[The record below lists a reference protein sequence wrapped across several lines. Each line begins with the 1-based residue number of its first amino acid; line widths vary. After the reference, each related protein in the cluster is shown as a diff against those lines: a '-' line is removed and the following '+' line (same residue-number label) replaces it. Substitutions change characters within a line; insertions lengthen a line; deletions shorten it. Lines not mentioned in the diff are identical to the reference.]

1 MTPQGFSEAEEEEE
15 ERSQRGGGGG
25 WVMEKVDRRLWPCKK
40 TFDTPWF

>member
-1 MTPQGFSEAEEEEE
+1 MTPQGFSEAEEEEEE

-40 TFDTPWF
+40 NI